1 MDYCPDCRALCA
13 GRKRCPVCGGRRLRP
28 VRPEDPVFLASLSE
42 QESGIAAGAL
52 KDAGIPCMEQ
62 REGAGG
68 VSSVFLGRSRSAG
81 VNLYVP
87 YGGLKRG
94 GDVLRGVGLLRER
107 ETERSEKPG
116 PEDRAEPKKQKPS
129 STGEKGQ
136 KAARIFSILLF
147 LLAVALVAVLTDLLT
162 GWLRSVFHW

>member
-1 MDYCPDCRALCA
+1 
-13 GRKRCPVCGGRRLRP
+13 
-28 VRPEDPVFLASLSE
+28 
-42 QESGIAAGAL
+42 
-52 KDAGIPCMEQ
+52 
-62 REGAGG
+62 

-116 PEDRAEPKKQKPS
+116 PEDRAEPEKQKPS